1 MEEEQAK
8 KETEKKQEE
17 QERSKENITARVDE
31 YKVTEEFD
39 VSVYKDLYLREAR
52 SSLAA
57 LRQDL
62 AGLQD
67 DPSDRA
73 ALRQA
78 HRAAHTLKGM
88 SATMHYA
95 ALAALGRALEEPL
108 EQADRAGLT
117 LPCGQCDKLLA
128 MCDEFEKRLN
138 RLEAADNLGS
148 GANF

>member
-1 MEEEQAK
+1 M
-8 KETEKKQEE
+8 
-17 QERSKENITARVDE
+17 TARVDE

-39 VSVYKDLYLREAR
+39 VSVYKGLYLREAR

-62 AGLQD
+62 ACLQD

-88 SATMHYA
+88 SATMRYA
-95 ALAALGRALEEPL
+95 TLTALGRTLEDPL
-108 EQADRAGLT
+108 AQADRAELT
-117 LPCGQCDKLLA
+117 LPCGQCDELLA
-128 MCDEFEKRLN
+128 VCDEFEKRLN
-138 RLEAADNLGS
+138 RLEAAGNLPS